1 MDGQNRHRAITG
13 SMPHVFALTLFED
26 FVYWT
31 DWNTHTIDKAHKYTG
46 ANRVVMGNNTHRPND
61 IHIYH
66 PYRQPR
72 SKAIYIS
79 FISSLTIFV

>member
-13 SMPHVFALTLFED
+13 SMPHVYALTLFED

-31 DWNTHTIDKAHKYTG
+31 DWNTHTIEKAHKYTG

-72 SKAIYIS
+72 SKKIYKL
-79 FISSLTIFV
+79 FH